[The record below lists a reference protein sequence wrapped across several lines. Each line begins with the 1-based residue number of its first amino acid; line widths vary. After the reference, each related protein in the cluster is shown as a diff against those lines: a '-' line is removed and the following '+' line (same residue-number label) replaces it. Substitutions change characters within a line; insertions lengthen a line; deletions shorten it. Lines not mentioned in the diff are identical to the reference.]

1 MGSWNYPIFTTVG
14 PLVDVIAAGNLAVIK
29 PSEMSI
35 NSSKIIKRLLSRA
48 LDTSCYACI
57 EGAVEVA
64 KACTSTKFDLIVFT
78 GSGEKGK
85 LVAGSAARNLT
96 PCILELGG
104 KSPAVIDEMAD
115 MNFVAQKIV
124 FGKFAN
130 CGQTCIA
137 PDYLLVHNS

>member
-29 PSEMSI
+29 PSEFSV
-35 NSSKIIKRLLSRA
+35 NSSKTIKRLLVRN
-48 LDTSCYACI
+48 LDTSCYVCI

-85 LVAGSAARNLT
+85 LVAASAAKNLT

-104 KSPAVIDEMAD
+104 KSPAIIDETAD
-115 MNFVAQKIV
+115 VNHAAQKIIL
-124 FGKFAN
+124 GKFAN
-130 CGQTCIA
+130 CG
-137 PDYLLVHNS
+137 